1 MIIDENTVFSVIDT
15 ETTGL
20 DPVKDRVIEVAY
32 VECTMFGIGN
42 HASALFDPKITIPPA
57 ASAVHHLTDDDV
69 RGMPEYGVGGFG
81 RIIKTST
88 DAAVMVAHNAAFDG
102 PFLQLTEPM
111 ICTMR
116 LAQKLWHDLECG
128 YGNQVLRYHFKLKP
142 PVEPGAAMHRAL
154 PDALVTATLLIHELN
169 ELFSR
174 SKDPASITV
183 EGLISWIAEPMLLT
197 TCRFGKHKGSNW
209 SEIPRDYLQWI
220 VRNMADADVDTLHTA
235 KYYIEN
241 R

>member
-1 MIIDENTVFSVIDT
+1 MIIDENTVFAVIDT

-20 DPVKDRVIEVAY
+20 DPVKDRIVEVA
-32 VECTMFGIGN
+32 VVRCTMNGIEN
-42 HASALFDPKITIPPA
+42 FSSSLFDPQIPIP
-57 ASAVHHLTDDDV
+57 ASASAIHHLTDEDV
-69 RGMPEYGVGGFG
+69 QGKNVYTLGQFERYTTEVF
-81 RIIKTST
+81 
-88 DAAVMVAHNAAFDG
+88 AAHNAAFDG

-116 LAQKLWHDLECG
+116 LAQKLWPELDS
-128 YGNQVLRYHFKLKP
+128 YSNQFLRYHFKLKP
-142 PVEPGAAMHRAL
+142 PVEPGSAMHRAL
-154 PDALVTATLLIHELN
+154 PDALVTATLLIHELK

-174 SKDPASITV
+174 SKDPTSITV

-209 SEIPRDYLQWI
+209 SDIPRDYLQWI
-220 VRNMADADVDTLHTA
+220 IRNMADADVDTLHTA